1 MRTTMSRILALFRRR
16 VLNRDLDAELRAHLE
31 MAAEEN
37 RRRGMGADEARMAAL
52 RDFGGVTQ
60 VRETVR
66 VREGVL
72 WVENLRRDVLYAVR
86 QMRRSPGFA
95 TVVVLTLALG
105 IGATTAI
112 FTLVYSTLVRPLPFP
127 EDERIIAIHDARL
140 QGQSTGGLMSLARF
154 YDVRARN
161 RSFESM
167 GFFYFGQST
176 LMADTKL
183 PVSVRK
189 ARTDAGFFQ
198 VLGVRAALGRTYDAH
213 DDQPHM
219 PEAVVLSYA
228 AWQKLFGGDPGTINR
243 QVSIDQ
249 RAMIIVGVMPRSF
262 DSPSGVDLWD
272 SAQFERPDW
281 NGDRGEGARYIN
293 VFARLKPGVTLA
305 MAQGDLDRI
314 GEQLR
319 REHPDSD
326 GVWRFRSETLREN
339 RYGSMRPAL
348 LVLTIASALL
358 LVIACINVANLLLS
372 RATARQREV
381 ALRRALGAS
390 AGRMTM
396 QFLTESLVLGLAG
409 GGVGVAAAWMLVH
422 GVAAKL
428 PGRLGLPGVVAMSWP
443 VVWVALLIA
452 VGTGVAFGIVPALE
466 NRRVELNT
474 AMKRGEARLGGG
486 GHRLRSALAAV
497 QVGLSLILLVGAS
510 LLAES
515 LWHLVKNPMGFEPE
529 HLLTFSIK
537 LPWGTKDEAIRNFY
551 ANVQERIEAL
561 PGVTAVG
568 QTDAP
573 PATDF
578 HLRSNFDADWLPQI
592 ANQPA
597 INAEDRNIGG
607 NFLGAMGTPLLAG
620 RPLTAQDSMVKNI
633 PVLVNQELVRE
644 YLPGGNPLG
653 RHLLVAG
660 TSHEIVGVIANLRGT
675 GGAIASAPGPE
686 VYWPADGDGGVTQRF
701 FVVRSRT
708 DPEQLVRAVREQ
720 VDAVDPNQTIANV
733 GTMDE
738 LLDKAVAAPR
748 LNMVVVMAFA
758 GIALM
763 LACVGIYG
771 VVAFFVA
778 QRTQEI
784 GVRMALGATRA
795 GIALLF
801 VRRAVIP
808 AAVGLGAG
816 ACVSLGLTQLLR
828 SQLYGVRANDPL
840 VYAAS
845 IAALVVPVAIATLRP
860 ALVAASVNPVDALRA
875 E

>member
-1 MRTTMSRILALFRRR
+1 
-16 VLNRDLDAELRAHLE
+16 
-31 MAAEEN
+31 
-37 RRRGMGADEARMAAL
+37 
-52 RDFGGVTQ
+52 
-60 VRETVR
+60 
-66 VREGVL
+66 
-72 WVENLRRDVLYAVR
+72 
-86 QMRRSPGFA
+86 
-95 TVVVLTLALG
+95 
-105 IGATTAI
+105 
-112 FTLVYSTLVRPLPFP
+112 
-127 EDERIIAIHDARL
+127 
-140 QGQSTGGLMSLARF
+140 
-154 YDVRARN
+154 
-161 RSFESM
+161 
-167 GFFYFGQST
+167 
-176 LMADTKL
+176 
-183 PVSVRK
+183 
-189 ARTDAGFFQ
+189 
-198 VLGVRAALGRTYDAH
+198 
-213 DDQPHM
+213 
-219 PEAVVLSYA
+219 
-228 AWQKLFGGDPGTINR
+228 
-243 QVSIDQ
+243 
-249 RAMIIVGVMPRSF
+249 
-262 DSPSGVDLWD
+262 
-272 SAQFERPDW
+272 
-281 NGDRGEGARYIN
+281 
-293 VFARLKPGVTLA
+293 
-305 MAQGDLDRI
+305 
-314 GEQLR
+314 
-319 REHPDSD
+319 
-326 GVWRFRSETLREN
+326 
-339 RYGSMRPAL
+339 
-348 LVLTIASALL
+348 
-358 LVIACINVANLLLS
+358 
-372 RATARQREV
+372 
-381 ALRRALGAS
+381 
-390 AGRMTM
+390 
-396 QFLTESLVLGLAG
+396 
-409 GGVGVAAAWMLVH
+409 
-422 GVAAKL
+422 
-428 PGRLGLPGVVAMSWP
+428 
-443 VVWVALLIA
+443 
-452 VGTGVAFGIVPALE
+452 
-466 NRRVELNT
+466 
-474 AMKRGEARLGGG
+474 
-486 GHRLRSALAAV
+486 
-497 QVGLSLILLVGAS
+497 VGLSLILLVGAS

-607 NFLGAMGTPLLAG
+607 KFLGAMGTPLLAG

-686 VYWPADGDGGVTQRF
+686 VYWPADGDGEVTQRF

-808 AAVGLGAG
+808 AAVGLVVGT
-816 ACVSLGLTQLLR
+816 CVALGLTQLLR
-828 SQLYGVRANDPL
+828 SQLYGVRANDPG

-845 IAALVVPVAIATLRP
+845 IAVLIVPVMLATLRP
-860 ALVAASVNPVDALRA
+860 ALVAASVNPVEALRA